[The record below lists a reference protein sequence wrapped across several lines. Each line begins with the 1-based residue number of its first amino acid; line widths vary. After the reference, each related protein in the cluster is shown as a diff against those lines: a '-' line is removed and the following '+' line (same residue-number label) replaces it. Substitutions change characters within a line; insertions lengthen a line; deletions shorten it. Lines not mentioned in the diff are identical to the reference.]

1 LFEIIDLKIISN
13 SIFVIEMN
21 RIKDKIAIIGFGASG
36 FGTYLGLKEK
46 GFKNIYIY
54 DQLPYKKELQFNHWS
69 QKNLKK
75 NYKHLKK
82 KLGYINTANSKT
94 YFGKSLKTIDA
105 INSKIYDNKIG
116 GGLLNYWGG
125 VLQKFDKQVLNS
137 CLQIDN
143 LDEYYLKISK
153 NIPISQ
159 ITNPKSD
166 KNTYSNQKDIKSHAY
181 IEEIDKSISE
191 YSSEI
196 FKKDTIVAI
205 SENKNNEKCNCFIGC
220 LKHKFFNT
228 NNYNYNN
235 DVIFINEEVKKIN
248 FDKNLI
254 ISNSNTQAFDKIFL
268 NTGPYNDQKIL
279 IESLEIAKKSIR
291 VKDSFSFTFPIYYK
305 GKLNNSRL
313 NFGLTNYIFNII
325 DNNITLGHA
334 QVYPPIDHINRAIF
348 PNFLWNKFNFL
359 KNISINRLLW
369 VRCYLNDEYSEIKE
383 FHGNEQIQN
392 IKNDGIKKIQN
403 LVFKIIKKNIKSA
416 NFLPINLFINSK
428 TSSHY
433 AGDKKYIEKNI
444 LNQTENHYK
453 KKIIFNDSLLW
464 ENLPSESPTF
474 TIMAN
479 AFRNTDLYL

>member
-1 LFEIIDLKIISN
+1 MDK
-13 SIFVIEMN
+13 
-21 RIKDKIAIIGFGASG
+21 IKDKIAIIGFGASG

-46 GFKNIYIY
+46 GFKKIYIY
-54 DQLPYKKELQFNHWS
+54 NQAPYKKEINVNEWTS
-69 QKNLKK
+69 ENLKR
-75 NYKHLKK
+75 NYKYLKN
-82 KLGYINTANSKT
+82 KLGILNVANSKT
-94 YFGKSLKTIDA
+94 YFGKVLRTI
-105 INSKIYDNKIG
+105 NYKNLKIYDNQIS
-116 GGLLNYWGG
+116 GGLLNFWGG
-125 VLQKFDKQVLNS
+125 VLQKFDKKTLNS
-137 CLQIDN
+137 CLQIND
-143 LDEYYLKISK
+143 LDEYYLKVSK

-159 ITNPKSD
+159 IVHEKSD
-166 KNTYSNQKDIKSHAY
+166 KNIYANQQNIRCQSY
-181 IEEIDKSISE
+181 IEEIDESINQH
-191 YSSEI
+191 SSEI
-196 FKKDTIVAI
+196 IKKDTVIAI
-205 SENKNNEKCNCFIGC
+205 SRNDKHENCNCFIGC

-228 NNYNYNN
+228 NNINLDNN
-235 DVIFINEEVKKIN
+235 VTFINEEVKKID
-248 FDKNLI
+248 FEKNLI
-254 ISNSNTQAFDKIFL
+254 ISNYSTQAFDKIFL
-268 NTGPYNDQKIL
+268 NTGPYYDQKIL
-279 IESLEIAKKSIR
+279 IKSLENTQSSIR
-291 VKDSFSFTFPIYYK
+291 VKDSSSFTFPIFFRGEINK
-305 GKLNNSRL
+305 NKVDFN
-313 NFGLTNYIFNII
+313 LTNYVFDIK
-325 DNNITLGHA
+325 DKDLTLGQA
-334 QVYPPIDHINRAIF
+334 QIYPPIDHINRAIF